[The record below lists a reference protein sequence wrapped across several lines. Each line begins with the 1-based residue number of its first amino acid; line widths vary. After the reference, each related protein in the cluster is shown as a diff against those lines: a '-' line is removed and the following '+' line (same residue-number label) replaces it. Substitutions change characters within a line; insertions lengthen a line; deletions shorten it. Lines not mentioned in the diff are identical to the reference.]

1 MIGFF
6 VLFAFAIY
14 LLLSAW
20 VVFAVAR
27 RAEKNDRNK
36 WLWGGVAGFVM
47 YNLVFW
53 DVIPTIL
60 LHKHY
65 CATKA
70 GTWTYKTLDQWK
82 VENPGIADTLTWQEG
97 SKTFYAEGIDY
108 GMILNERFNWE
119 RKVERTLAVPVR
131 TTTESIVDTQSKQ
144 VVAKHVKI
152 WSGYRSG
159 DGWSTLKKWVGLEA
173 CPSDLTE
180 FVNITHAFHEIGRK
194 VNDDRNEE
202 LSEHGVSGPGE
213 LRLLR

>member
-27 RAEKNDRNK
+27 RAEKHDRNK
-36 WLWGGVAGFVM
+36 WLWGGVAGLVM

-60 LHKHY
+60 LHKHF

-82 VENPGIADTLTWQEG
+82 AENPGVVETLTWRDLPKSFRAPG
-97 SKTFYAEGIDY
+97 LADGLIF
-108 GMILNERFNWE
+108 NERFRWE
-119 RKVERTLAVPVR
+119 RRVEKSFVFPVG
-131 TTTESIVDTQSKQ
+131 TSTESIVDTKTEEII
-144 VVAKHVKI
+144 VRHVNV
-152 WSGYRSG
+152 WSGYRSR
-159 DGWSTLKKWVGLEA
+159 DGWRNLKFWVGLESCTPNVA
-173 CPSDLTE
+173 E
-180 FVNITHAFHEIGRK
+180 FSSLRREFHQLGREVK
-194 VNDDRNEE
+194 
-202 LSEHGVSGPGE
+202 
-213 LRLLR
+213 